1 MTRKPLPLTTAAA
14 MVLLMLLSACENQP
28 VNVNNSMTVGFYVRD
43 WTVGVT
49 ATSLVAVGWTGDVD
63 PAFAFAAD
71 EFFPDRLRLYSI
83 DTGLPVA
90 GEVRT
95 GFFSLDGTE
104 LSEPIRVPG
113 QQEGYS
119 FVPDAPLP
127 DGWYILASERGTYF
141 WPGVSQEG
149 GVGYARFQVGNAPV
163 WYGSGTAPRVAGG
176 LDRYYVAVHIAGP
189 PDGLTTNPFSLEV
202 DGAPDP
208 TCVEQR
214 DVDSGDWYWACPS
227 LREESELIVHLDDPT
242 VVLALDGILE
252 QTLSGGGLPSPFV
265 PVVPRLGVDLAR
277 GTP

>member
-1 MTRKPLPLTTAAA
+1 VNRKPVPLMTATV
-14 MVLLMLLSACENQP
+14 MILLTWLSACENQP

-49 ATSLVAVGWTGDVD
+49 ATSLAAVGWTGDVD
-63 PAFAFAAD
+63 PAFALAAD

-119 FVPDAPLP
+119 FVPDAPLA

-141 WPGVSQEG
+141 WPGVSHEA

-163 WYGSGTAPRVAGG
+163 WYGSAFYPLESDGVVAHSIGTYVAGP
-176 LDRYYVAVHIAGP
+176 LHDLA
-189 PDGLTTNPFSLEV
+189 TNPFSLRV
-202 DGAPDP
+202 DGETDP
-208 TCVEQR
+208 TCLEHR
-214 DVDSGDWYWACPS
+214 ADSGGWYWECPY
-227 LREESELIVHLDDPT
+227 LTPESQVTITLDDT
-242 VVLALDGILE
+242 SVVVPLQGVRE
-252 QTLSGGGLPSPFV
+252 QTHPAVVAAELFL
-265 PVVPRLGVDLAR
+265 VPRLGVDLVR